1 MSLENHFLPFRNNI
15 IGQSLTHEIN
25 GQQLDIVYAD
35 WTASGRL
42 YAPIENYITNTLGPF
57 VANTHT
63 ETNLTG
69 CAMTNAYHDAQQI
82 IKHHVNACDNDV
94 LITADAGMTGVIN
107 KFQRILGLRIPERMQ
122 DQVKFDDC
130 DKPVVFIT
138 HMEHH
143 SNQTTWYE
151 CDVTLEIVDPDG
163 QGLPSLEHLNLL
175 LEQYQD
181 RKVKIGSFSSCS
193 NVTGIKTPYY
203 QLAEIMHEHGGLCFV
218 DFACSAPY
226 VDIDM
231 HPTNPKQALDAI
243 FFSPHK
249 FLGGPGSS
257 GVLIFNKALY
267 KNKVPDHP
275 GGGTVTWTNPW
286 GEHSFF
292 NNIEMREDGGT
303 PGFLQCIRTAL
314 AIKVKNAMGVDNI
327 TAREKEITSYVMGE
341 LAKNDKVVML
351 EKNIQDRLAI
361 VSFYIPNVHY
371 NLVVRLL
378 NDKFGVQTRGGCSC
392 AGTYGHILLNVD
404 HDTSNKITEKINMG
418 DYAEKPGWIRASFH
432 PTTSD
437 KEVKYIVDAI
447 NQVTENI
454 AEWANE
460 YRFNPATGDF
470 EHKNASVEYPSLTD
484 FQPLKLTDIEEIQ
497 TEEDVHIESD
507 SEIHTSPSLL
517 KKIFG

>member
-1 MSLENHFLPFRNNI
+1 MSLEQHFNQFRQHI
-15 IGQSLTHEIN
+15 VGQNLSHNIN
-25 GQQLDIVYAD
+25 GQKQAILYAD

-42 YAPIENYITNTLGPF
+42 YQPVEDYITNVLGPY

-69 CAMTNAYHDAQQI
+69 STMTLAYHQAQKE
-82 IKHHVNACDNDV
+82 IKHHVNACDNDI
-94 LITADAGMTGVIN
+94 LITSGAGMTDVIN
-107 KFQRILGLRIPERMQ
+107 KFQRILGLRIPERMAK
-122 DQVKFDDC
+122 QVNFNEE

-151 CDVTLEIVDPDG
+151 CDVTLEIVNADEH
-163 QGLPSLEHLNLL
+163 GLPSLTHLEEL
-175 LEQYQD
+175 LEKYSS
-181 RKVKIGSFSSCS
+181 RKVKIGSFSACS

-203 QLAEIMHEHGGLCFV
+203 QLAEIMHKHDGVCFI

-231 HPTNPKQALDAI
+231 HPVNKAQTLDAI

-257 GVLIFNKALY
+257 GVLIFNKSLY

-286 GEHSFF
+286 GEYSFF

-314 AIKVKNAMGVDNI
+314 AIKVKDEMGVENI
-327 TAREKEITSYVMGE
+327 AKREQELTHYIMGE
-341 LAKNDKVVML
+341 LSKNSKVKML
-351 EKNIQDRLAI
+351 EPKNNSRLAI
-361 VSFYIPNVHY
+361 ISFYIIDVHY

-378 NDKFGVQTRGGCSC
+378 NDKFGIQTRGGCSC
-392 AGTYGHILLNVD
+392 AGTYGHILLHVD
-404 HDTSNKITEKINMG
+404 HDASLKITKQIDAG

-432 PTTSD
+432 PTTSNEEA
-437 KEVKYIVDAI
+437 KFFIDAI
-447 NQVTENI
+447 NAIVDNI
-454 AEWANE
+454 DEWSKD
-460 YRFNPATGDF
+460 YRFNPASGDF
-470 EHKNASVEYPSLTD
+470 EHQHMEINYVGLDGFKAINSSNSVAENNQNKSFWQKVL
-484 FQPLKLTDIEEIQ
+484 
-497 TEEDVHIESD
+497 S
-507 SEIHTSPSLL
+507 
-517 KKIFG
+517 